1 MIVRCERTVPAKKY
15 WIRDPLTP
23 IFGEDANGVASTSAM
38 NEDQSGNGSGKKT
51 WVEKIGAAFSN
62 QPRNREEL
70 LDILR
75 DACEHGILDDDA
87 LAMMEGAIEVSET
100 QVRDAMIPRSQM
112 VVVNNDARLDEFLP
126 RIIESGHSRFPVIGE
141 NKDEVIGILLAKDLL
156 PHVASGGENFDLA
169 STIRPAVV
177 IPESK
182 RLNLLLRD
190 FRVSRNHM
198 AIVIDEYGGVSG
210 LITIE
215 DVLEEIVG
223 EIGDEYD
230 EEEEVLIQ
238 PLGDGRYQVQALT
251 PIEDLNEKFG
261 SSLSDD
267 DYDTVGGLLLAE
279 FGRVPEFDEV
289 VTLADRFEFRVIKAD
304 NRRIITLEMQVLEG

>member
-1 MIVRCERTVPAKKY
+1 M
-15 WIRDPLTP
+15 
-23 IFGEDANGVASTSAM
+23 S
-38 NEDQSGNGSGKKT
+38 EDQSSNGSGRKT

-62 QPRNREEL
+62 QPRNRDEL
-70 LDILR
+70 LEVLR
-75 DACEHGILDDDA
+75 VANDDGVLDDDA
-87 LAMMEGAIEVSET
+87 LAMMEGVIEMSET

-112 VVVNNDARLDEFLP
+112 VVVNNTSRLEDFLP
-126 RIIESGHSRFPVIGE
+126 RIVESGHSRFPVIGE
-141 NKDEVIGILLAKDLL
+141 DKDEVIGILLAKDLL
-156 PHVASGGENFDLA
+156 PHVASGGEQFDLA
-169 STIRPAVV
+169 ATIRPAAV

-182 RLNLLLRD
+182 RLNVLLRD

-215 DVLEEIVG
+215 DVIEEIVG

-230 EEEEVLIQ
+230 EEEEALIQ
-238 PLGDGRYQVQALT
+238 HLGEGRYQVQALT

-261 SSLSDD
+261 SDLSDD

-279 FGRVPEFDEV
+279 FGRGPEYDEV
-289 VTLADRFEFRVIKAD
+289 MTLGDRFQFRVTKAD
-304 NRRIITLEMQVLEG
+304 NRRIITLEMNVLE

>member
-1 MIVRCERTVPAKKY
+1 M
-15 WIRDPLTP
+15 
-23 IFGEDANGVASTSAM
+23 S
-38 NEDQSGNGSGKKT
+38 EDQSSNGSGKKT
-51 WVEKIGAAFSN
+51 WVEKIGAAFSH
-62 QPRNREEL
+62 QPRNRDEL
-70 LDILR
+70 LEVLR
-75 DACEHGILDDDA
+75 VACDAGIVDDDA
-87 LAMMEGAIEVSET
+87 LAMMEGAVEVSET

-112 VVVNNDARLDEFLP
+112 VVVSIDSPMEEFLP
-126 RIIESGHSRFPVIGE
+126 RIVESGHSRFPVIGE
-141 NKDEVIGILLAKDLL
+141 DKDQVVGILLAKDLL
-156 PHVASGGENFDLA
+156 PHLASGAEEFDLL
-169 STIRPAVV
+169 STIRLPVI

-182 RLNLLLRD
+182 RLNVLLRD

-230 EEEEVLIQ
+230 EAEEVLIQ
-238 PLGDGRYQVQALT
+238 SLGDNRFLVQALT

-261 SSLSDD
+261 SDLSDD

-304 NRRIITLEMQVLEG
+304 NRRIMALEMNVLS

>member
-1 MIVRCERTVPAKKY
+1 M
-15 WIRDPLTP
+15 
-23 IFGEDANGVASTSAM
+23 S
-38 NEDQSGNGSGKKT
+38 EDQSSNGSEKST
-51 WVEKIGAAFSN
+51 WVEKIGKAFSS
-62 QPRNREEL
+62 QPRDREEL
-70 LDILR
+70 KIVLR
-75 DACEHGILDDDA
+75 QACEQGVVDSDA
-87 LAMMEGAIEVSET
+87 LAMMEGALEVSET

-112 VVVNNDARLDEFLP
+112 VVVQSDAHLSEFLP
-126 RIIESGHSRFPVIGE
+126 QIVESGHSRFPVVGE
-141 NKDEVIGILLAKDLL
+141 DKDEVVGILMAKDLL
-156 PHVASGGENFDLA
+156 PHLASGAENFDLTT
-169 STIRPAVV
+169 TIRPAAV

-182 RLNLLLRD
+182 RLNMLLRD
-190 FRVSRNHM
+190 FRASRNHM
-198 AIVIDEYGGVSG
+198 AIVVDEYGGVSG

-230 EEEEVLIQ
+230 EEDEVLILS
-238 PLGDGRYQVQALT
+238 LGNNRFQVQALT

-261 SSLSDD
+261 SQLSDD

-304 NRRIITLEMQVLEG
+304 NRRIITLEMNVLEN

>member
-1 MIVRCERTVPAKKY
+1 
-15 WIRDPLTP
+15 
-23 IFGEDANGVASTSAM
+23 
-38 NEDQSGNGSGKKT
+38 
-51 WVEKIGAAFSN
+51 
-62 QPRNREEL
+62 
-70 LDILR
+70 
-75 DACEHGILDDDA
+75 
-87 LAMMEGAIEVSET
+87 
-100 QVRDAMIPRSQM
+100 M
-112 VVVNNDARLDEFLP
+112 VVVNNDSRLEEFLP
-126 RIIESGHSRFPVIGE
+126 RIIDSGHSRFPVIGE
-141 NKDEVIGILLAKDLL
+141 DKDEVVGILLAKDLL
-156 PHVASGGENFDLA
+156 PHVASGGEGFDLA
-169 STIRPAVV
+169 ATIRPAVV

-182 RLNLLLRD
+182 RLNVLLRD

-238 PLGDGRYQVQALT
+238 PLGDNRYQVQALT
-251 PIEDLNEKFG
+251 PIEDLNEKFN
-261 SSLSDD
+261 SKLSDD

-289 VTLADRFEFRVIKAD
+289 VTLAGKFEFRVIKAD
-304 NRRIITLEMQVLEG
+304 SRRVITLEMNVLDN